1 MKLHELAPAKGSKKA
16 AVRVGRGN
24 GSGCGKTSGRG
35 QKGQWA
41 RSGGGVRPGFEG
53 GQMPI
58 TRRIPKRGFKNI
70 FAKVYTTINVGD
82 LSAFDEG
89 TVITAE
95 LLKDTGF
102 ISKVNDG
109 IKILGQGELNKK
121 LTVKA
126 VKFTASAKEKMR
138 GCWRHCRGD
147 ILMFRTL
154 GNAWKVADIRKKI
167 LYTLL
172 MLLIYRVGIVIP
184 APGVNVAY
192 IAEQVNNFTALGFLN
207 MLSGGGLE
215 SMSIFA
221 LGISPYLN
229 ASIIMNLLTVAIP
242 ALERMAKEEENGRK
256 KISAITRFVSIGLA
270 IIQAVGIL
278 LGMGANAVQSTDA
291 FNYITIVLC
300 LTAGTAFIMWLG
312 ECINKNGIGNGISLI
327 IFVGI
332 VADLPSQVIGL
343 FSNVFSGATSVW
355 VLVGYILFAAITI
368 TAITF
373 VDMGERRISVQY
385 AKRVVGRKM
394 YGGQST
400 FIPMKVNQ
408 SGVMPLIFAMTF
420 VQFPG
425 MIAQFWPN
433 SGFYQWY
440 TEFLGNGQLALCHY
454 LRPAHHVLYILLF
467 PDCV

>member
-1 MKLHELAPAKGSKKA
+1 
-16 AVRVGRGN
+16 
-24 GSGCGKTSGRG
+24 
-35 QKGQWA
+35 
-41 RSGGGVRPGFEG
+41 
-53 GQMPI
+53 
-58 TRRIPKRGFKNI
+58 
-70 FAKVYTTINVGD
+70 
-82 LSAFDEG
+82 
-89 TVITAE
+89 
-95 LLKDTGF
+95 
-102 ISKVNDG
+102 
-109 IKILGQGELNKK
+109 
-121 LTVKA
+121 
-126 VKFTASAKEKMR
+126 
-138 GCWRHCRGD
+138 
-147 ILMFRTL
+147 MFRTL

-192 IAEQVNNFTALGFLN
+192 IAVQVNNFTALGFLN

-256 KISAITRFVSIGLA
+256 KISIITRFVSIGLA

-355 VLVGYILFAAITI
+355 VLVGYVLFAAITI

-440 TEFLGNGQLALCHY
+440 TEFLGTGSWLYAIIYALLIMFFTYFYSQIAFNPVDVSKNMQQYGGFIPGIRPGKPTSDYLASILSRLTLFGAVFLALVAAVPTLFSTMLGSTSVFGATSLLIMVSVALETAKTLEAQMMMRHY
-454 LRPAHHVLYILLF
+454 KGFLK
-467 PDCV
+467 

>member
-1 MKLHELAPAKGSKKA
+1 M
-16 AVRVGRGN
+16 
-24 GSGCGKTSGRG
+24 
-35 QKGQWA
+35 
-41 RSGGGVRPGFEG
+41 
-53 GQMPI
+53 
-58 TRRIPKRGFKNI
+58 FK
-70 FAKVYTTINVGD
+70 
-82 LSAFDEG
+82 
-89 TVITAE
+89 
-95 LLKDTGF
+95 
-102 ISKVNDG
+102 
-109 IKILGQGELNKK
+109 
-121 LTVKA
+121 
-126 VKFTASAKEKMR
+126 
-138 GCWRHCRGD
+138 
-147 ILMFRTL
+147 TL

-172 MLLIYRVGIVIP
+172 MLLIYRIGIVIP

-192 IAEQVNNFTALGFLN
+192 IADQVNNYTALGFLN

-242 ALERMAKEEENGRK
+242 ALERMAKEEEGGQK
-256 KISAITRFVSIGLA
+256 KISAITRIVSVGLA
-270 IIQAVGIL
+270 IVQAVGIL
-278 LGMGANAVQSTDA
+278 LGMGANAVQSTDL

-312 ECINKNGIGNGISLI
+312 ERINEKGIGNGISLI

-332 VADLPSQVIGL
+332 VADLPGQVIGL
-343 FSNVFSGATSVW
+343 LTGVFSGQTSVW
-355 VLVGYILFAAITI
+355 VLVGYALFAAVTI

-373 VDMGERRISVQY
+373 VDMGERRIPVQY

-394 YGGQST
+394 FGGQST

-440 TEFLGNGQLALCHY
+440 SKFLGTGSWLYAIVYALLIMFFTYFYSQIAFNPIDVSKNMQQYGGFIPGIRPGKPTSDYLASILSRLTLFGALFLAVVAAVPTLFSNLLGATSAFGATSLLIMVSVALETAKTLEAQMMMRHY
-454 LRPAHHVLYILLF
+454 KGFLE
-467 PDCV
+467 

>member
-1 MKLHELAPAKGSKKA
+1 
-16 AVRVGRGN
+16 
-24 GSGCGKTSGRG
+24 
-35 QKGQWA
+35 
-41 RSGGGVRPGFEG
+41 
-53 GQMPI
+53 
-58 TRRIPKRGFKNI
+58 
-70 FAKVYTTINVGD
+70 
-82 LSAFDEG
+82 
-89 TVITAE
+89 
-95 LLKDTGF
+95 
-102 ISKVNDG
+102 
-109 IKILGQGELNKK
+109 
-121 LTVKA
+121 
-126 VKFTASAKEKMR
+126 
-138 GCWRHCRGD
+138 
-147 ILMFRTL
+147 MFRTL

-355 VLVGYILFAAITI
+355 VLVGYVLFAAITI

-440 TEFLGNGQLALCHY
+440 TEFLGTGSWLYAIIYALLIMFFTYFYSQIAFNPVDVSKNMQQYGGFIPGIRPGKPTSDYLASILSRLTLFGAVFLALVAAVPRLISTMLGSTSVFGATSLLIMVSVALETAKTLEAQMMMRHY
-454 LRPAHHVLYILLF
+454 KGFLK
-467 PDCV
+467 

>member
-1 MKLHELAPAKGSKKA
+1 
-16 AVRVGRGN
+16 
-24 GSGCGKTSGRG
+24 
-35 QKGQWA
+35 
-41 RSGGGVRPGFEG
+41 
-53 GQMPI
+53 
-58 TRRIPKRGFKNI
+58 
-70 FAKVYTTINVGD
+70 
-82 LSAFDEG
+82 
-89 TVITAE
+89 
-95 LLKDTGF
+95 
-102 ISKVNDG
+102 
-109 IKILGQGELNKK
+109 
-121 LTVKA
+121 
-126 VKFTASAKEKMR
+126 
-138 GCWRHCRGD
+138 
-147 ILMFRTL
+147 
-154 GNAWKVADIRKKI
+154 
-167 LYTLL
+167 

-229 ASIIMNLLTVAIP
+229 ASIIMNLLTSGNSCPGAHGQ
-242 ALERMAKEEENGRK
+242 RRENGRK

-355 VLVGYILFAAITI
+355 VLVGYVLFAAITI

-440 TEFLGNGQLALCHY
+440 TEFLGTGSWLYAIIYALLIMFFTYFYSQIAFNPVDVSKNMQQYGGFIPGIRPGKPTSDYLASILSRLTLFGAVFLALVAAVPTLFSTMLGSTSVFGATSLLIMVSVALETAKTLEAQMMMRHY
-454 LRPAHHVLYILLF
+454 KGFLK
-467 PDCV
+467 

>member
-1 MKLHELAPAKGSKKA
+1 
-16 AVRVGRGN
+16 
-24 GSGCGKTSGRG
+24 
-35 QKGQWA
+35 
-41 RSGGGVRPGFEG
+41 
-53 GQMPI
+53 
-58 TRRIPKRGFKNI
+58 
-70 FAKVYTTINVGD
+70 
-82 LSAFDEG
+82 
-89 TVITAE
+89 
-95 LLKDTGF
+95 
-102 ISKVNDG
+102 
-109 IKILGQGELNKK
+109 
-121 LTVKA
+121 
-126 VKFTASAKEKMR
+126 
-138 GCWRHCRGD
+138 
-147 ILMFRTL
+147 MFRTL

-256 KISAITRFVSIGLA
+256 KISIITRFVSIGLA

-355 VLVGYILFAAITI
+355 VLVGYVLFAAITI

-440 TEFLGNGQLALCHY
+440 TEFLGTGSWLYAIIYALLIMFFTYFYSQIAFNPVDVSKNMQQYGGFIPGIRPGKPTSDYLASILSRLTLFGAVFLAFVAAVPTLFSTMLGSTSVFGATSLLIMVSVALETAKTLEAQMMMRHY
-454 LRPAHHVLYILLF
+454 KGFLK
-467 PDCV
+467 

>member
-1 MKLHELAPAKGSKKA
+1 
-16 AVRVGRGN
+16 
-24 GSGCGKTSGRG
+24 
-35 QKGQWA
+35 
-41 RSGGGVRPGFEG
+41 
-53 GQMPI
+53 
-58 TRRIPKRGFKNI
+58 
-70 FAKVYTTINVGD
+70 
-82 LSAFDEG
+82 
-89 TVITAE
+89 
-95 LLKDTGF
+95 
-102 ISKVNDG
+102 
-109 IKILGQGELNKK
+109 
-121 LTVKA
+121 
-126 VKFTASAKEKMR
+126 
-138 GCWRHCRGD
+138 
-147 ILMFRTL
+147 MFRTL

-278 LGMGANAVQSTDA
+278 LGMGANAVQTTDA
-291 FNYITIVLC
+291 FNYITLVLC

-355 VLVGYILFAAITI
+355 VLVGYVLFAAITI

-440 TEFLGNGQLALCHY
+440 TEFLGTGSWLYAIIYALLIMFFTYFYSQIAFNPVDVSKNMQQYGGFIPGIRPGKPTSDYLASILSRLTLFGAVFLALVAAVPTLFSTMLGSTSVFGATSLLIMVSVALETAKTLEAQMMMRHY
-454 LRPAHHVLYILLF
+454 KGFLK
-467 PDCV
+467 

>member
-1 MKLHELAPAKGSKKA
+1 
-16 AVRVGRGN
+16 
-24 GSGCGKTSGRG
+24 
-35 QKGQWA
+35 
-41 RSGGGVRPGFEG
+41 
-53 GQMPI
+53 
-58 TRRIPKRGFKNI
+58 
-70 FAKVYTTINVGD
+70 
-82 LSAFDEG
+82 
-89 TVITAE
+89 
-95 LLKDTGF
+95 
-102 ISKVNDG
+102 
-109 IKILGQGELNKK
+109 
-121 LTVKA
+121 
-126 VKFTASAKEKMR
+126 
-138 GCWRHCRGD
+138 
-147 ILMFRTL
+147 MFRTL

-256 KISAITRFVSIGLA
+256 KISTITRFVSIGLA

-355 VLVGYILFAAITI
+355 VLVGYVLFAAITI

-440 TEFLGNGQLALCHY
+440 TEFLGTGSWLYAIIYALLIMFFTYFYSQIAFNPVDVSKNMQQYGGFIPGIRPGKPTSDYLASILSRLTLFGAVFLALVAAVPTLFSTMLGSTSVFGATSLLIMVSVALETAKTLEAQMMMRHY
-454 LRPAHHVLYILLF
+454 KGFLK
-467 PDCV
+467 

>member
-1 MKLHELAPAKGSKKA
+1 
-16 AVRVGRGN
+16 
-24 GSGCGKTSGRG
+24 
-35 QKGQWA
+35 
-41 RSGGGVRPGFEG
+41 
-53 GQMPI
+53 
-58 TRRIPKRGFKNI
+58 
-70 FAKVYTTINVGD
+70 
-82 LSAFDEG
+82 
-89 TVITAE
+89 
-95 LLKDTGF
+95 
-102 ISKVNDG
+102 
-109 IKILGQGELNKK
+109 
-121 LTVKA
+121 
-126 VKFTASAKEKMR
+126 
-138 GCWRHCRGD
+138 
-147 ILMFRTL
+147 MFRTL

-355 VLVGYILFAAITI
+355 VLVGYVLFAAITI

-440 TEFLGNGQLALCHY
+440 TEFLGTGSWLYAIIYALLIMFFTYFYSQIAFNPVDVSKNMQQYGGFIPGIRPGKPTSDYLASILSRLTLFGAVFLALVAAVPT
-454 LRPAHHVLYILLF
+454 LFSTMLGSTSVFGATSLLIMVSVALETAKTLEAQMMMRQYKGF
-467 PDCV
+467 LK

>member
-1 MKLHELAPAKGSKKA
+1 
-16 AVRVGRGN
+16 
-24 GSGCGKTSGRG
+24 
-35 QKGQWA
+35 
-41 RSGGGVRPGFEG
+41 
-53 GQMPI
+53 
-58 TRRIPKRGFKNI
+58 
-70 FAKVYTTINVGD
+70 
-82 LSAFDEG
+82 
-89 TVITAE
+89 
-95 LLKDTGF
+95 
-102 ISKVNDG
+102 
-109 IKILGQGELNKK
+109 
-121 LTVKA
+121 
-126 VKFTASAKEKMR
+126 
-138 GCWRHCRGD
+138 
-147 ILMFRTL
+147 MFRTL

-355 VLVGYILFAAITI
+355 VLVGYVLFAAITI

-440 TEFLGNGQLALCHY
+440 TEFLGTGSWLYAIIYALLIMFFTYFYSQIAFNPVDVSKNMQQYGGFIPGIRPGKPTSDYLASILSRLTLFGAVFLALVAAVPTLFSTMLGSTSVFGATSLLIMVSVALETAKTLEAQMMMRHY
-454 LRPAHHVLYILLF
+454 KGFLK
-467 PDCV
+467 

>member
-1 MKLHELAPAKGSKKA
+1 M
-16 AVRVGRGN
+16 
-24 GSGCGKTSGRG
+24 
-35 QKGQWA
+35 
-41 RSGGGVRPGFEG
+41 
-53 GQMPI
+53 
-58 TRRIPKRGFKNI
+58 FK
-70 FAKVYTTINVGD
+70 
-82 LSAFDEG
+82 
-89 TVITAE
+89 
-95 LLKDTGF
+95 
-102 ISKVNDG
+102 
-109 IKILGQGELNKK
+109 
-121 LTVKA
+121 
-126 VKFTASAKEKMR
+126 
-138 GCWRHCRGD
+138 
-147 ILMFRTL
+147 TL

-172 MLLIYRVGIVIP
+172 MLLIYRIGIVIP

-192 IAEQVNNFTALGFLN
+192 IADQVNNYTALGFLN

-242 ALERMAKEEENGRK
+242 ALERMAKEEEGGQK
-256 KISAITRFVSIGLA
+256 KISAITRIVSVGLA
-270 IIQAVGIL
+270 IVQAVGIL
-278 LGMGANAVQSTDA
+278 LGMGANAVQSTDL

-312 ECINKNGIGNGISLI
+312 ERINEKGIGNGISLI

-332 VADLPSQVIGL
+332 VADLPGQVIGL
-343 FSNVFSGATSVW
+343 LTGVFSGQTSVW
-355 VLVGYILFAAITI
+355 VLVGYALFAAVTI

-373 VDMGERRISVQY
+373 VDMGERRIPVQY

-394 YGGQST
+394 FGGQST

-440 TEFLGNGQLALCHY
+440 SKFLGTGSWLYAIVYALLIMFFTYFYSQIAFNPIDVSKNMQQYGGFIPGIRPGKPTSDYLASILSRLTLFGALFLAVVAAVPTLFSNLLGATSAFGATSLLIMVSVALETAKTLEAQMMMRHY
-454 LRPAHHVLYILLF
+454 KGFLK
-467 PDCV
+467 

>member
-1 MKLHELAPAKGSKKA
+1 
-16 AVRVGRGN
+16 
-24 GSGCGKTSGRG
+24 
-35 QKGQWA
+35 
-41 RSGGGVRPGFEG
+41 
-53 GQMPI
+53 
-58 TRRIPKRGFKNI
+58 
-70 FAKVYTTINVGD
+70 
-82 LSAFDEG
+82 
-89 TVITAE
+89 
-95 LLKDTGF
+95 
-102 ISKVNDG
+102 
-109 IKILGQGELNKK
+109 
-121 LTVKA
+121 
-126 VKFTASAKEKMR
+126 
-138 GCWRHCRGD
+138 
-147 ILMFRTL
+147 MFRTL

-355 VLVGYILFAAITI
+355 VLVGYVLFAAIII

-440 TEFLGNGQLALCHY
+440 TEFLGTGSWLYAIIYALLIMFFTYFYSQIAFNPVDVSKNMQQYGGFIPGIRPGKPTSDYLASILSRLTLFGAVFLALVAAVPTLFSTMLGSTSVFGATSLLIMVSVALETAKTLEAQMMMRHY
-454 LRPAHHVLYILLF
+454 KGFLK
-467 PDCV
+467 

>member
-1 MKLHELAPAKGSKKA
+1 
-16 AVRVGRGN
+16 
-24 GSGCGKTSGRG
+24 
-35 QKGQWA
+35 
-41 RSGGGVRPGFEG
+41 
-53 GQMPI
+53 
-58 TRRIPKRGFKNI
+58 
-70 FAKVYTTINVGD
+70 
-82 LSAFDEG
+82 
-89 TVITAE
+89 
-95 LLKDTGF
+95 
-102 ISKVNDG
+102 
-109 IKILGQGELNKK
+109 
-121 LTVKA
+121 
-126 VKFTASAKEKMR
+126 
-138 GCWRHCRGD
+138 
-147 ILMFRTL
+147 MFRTL

-440 TEFLGNGQLALCHY
+440 TEFLGTGSWLYAIIYALLIIFFTYFYSQIAFNPVDVSKNMQQYGGFIPGIRPGKPTSDYLASILSRLTLFGAVFLALVAAVPTLFSTMLGSTSVFGATSLLIMVSVALETAKTLEAQMMMRHY
-454 LRPAHHVLYILLF
+454 KGFLK
-467 PDCV
+467 

>member
-1 MKLHELAPAKGSKKA
+1 
-16 AVRVGRGN
+16 
-24 GSGCGKTSGRG
+24 
-35 QKGQWA
+35 
-41 RSGGGVRPGFEG
+41 
-53 GQMPI
+53 
-58 TRRIPKRGFKNI
+58 
-70 FAKVYTTINVGD
+70 
-82 LSAFDEG
+82 
-89 TVITAE
+89 
-95 LLKDTGF
+95 
-102 ISKVNDG
+102 
-109 IKILGQGELNKK
+109 
-121 LTVKA
+121 
-126 VKFTASAKEKMR
+126 
-138 GCWRHCRGD
+138 
-147 ILMFRTL
+147 MFRTL

-256 KISAITRFVSIGLA
+256 KISTITRFVSIGLA

-440 TEFLGNGQLALCHY
+440 TEFLGTGSWLYAIIYALLIMFFTYFYSQIAFNPVDVSKNMQQYGGFIPGIRPGKPTSDYLASILSRLTLFGAVFLALVAAVPTLFSTMLGSTSVFGATSLLIMVSVALETAKTLEAQMMMRHY
-454 LRPAHHVLYILLF
+454 KGFLK
-467 PDCV
+467 

>member
-1 MKLHELAPAKGSKKA
+1 
-16 AVRVGRGN
+16 
-24 GSGCGKTSGRG
+24 
-35 QKGQWA
+35 
-41 RSGGGVRPGFEG
+41 
-53 GQMPI
+53 
-58 TRRIPKRGFKNI
+58 
-70 FAKVYTTINVGD
+70 
-82 LSAFDEG
+82 
-89 TVITAE
+89 
-95 LLKDTGF
+95 
-102 ISKVNDG
+102 
-109 IKILGQGELNKK
+109 
-121 LTVKA
+121 
-126 VKFTASAKEKMR
+126 
-138 GCWRHCRGD
+138 
-147 ILMFRTL
+147 MFRTL

-440 TEFLGNGQLALCHY
+440 TEFLGTGSWLYAIIYALLIMFFTYFYSQIAFNPVDVSKNMQQYGGFIPGIRPGKPTSDYLASILSRLTLFGAVFLALVAAVPTLFSTMLGSTSVFGATSLLIMVSVALETAKTLEAQMMMRHY
-454 LRPAHHVLYILLF
+454 KGFLK
-467 PDCV
+467 

>member
-1 MKLHELAPAKGSKKA
+1 
-16 AVRVGRGN
+16 
-24 GSGCGKTSGRG
+24 
-35 QKGQWA
+35 
-41 RSGGGVRPGFEG
+41 
-53 GQMPI
+53 
-58 TRRIPKRGFKNI
+58 
-70 FAKVYTTINVGD
+70 
-82 LSAFDEG
+82 
-89 TVITAE
+89 
-95 LLKDTGF
+95 
-102 ISKVNDG
+102 
-109 IKILGQGELNKK
+109 
-121 LTVKA
+121 
-126 VKFTASAKEKMR
+126 
-138 GCWRHCRGD
+138 
-147 ILMFRTL
+147 MFRTL

-355 VLVGYILFAAITI
+355 VLVGYVLFAAITI

-400 FIPMKVNQ
+400 FIPMKVHQ

-440 TEFLGNGQLALCHY
+440 TEFLGTGSWLYAIIYALLIMFFTYFYSQIAFNPVDVSKNMQQYGGFIPGIRPGKPTSDYLASILSRLTLFGAVFLALVAAVPTLFSTMLGSTSVFGATSLLIMVSVALETAKTLEAQMMMRHY
-454 LRPAHHVLYILLF
+454 KGFLK
-467 PDCV
+467 